1 MASSLGYSILG
12 ENNLSKNKNNNTKK
26 PIPSSTKVNSMIKLL
41 HNDDEDNLADF
52 KPPSV
57 PESSGVE
64 KTKAKESMPSH
75 VSKEAFGQ
83 LHPENEINDIQEINY
98 PQSYPP
104 PQYYQQAT
112 TNIQASNEPVLQEK
126 LQYLIQLIE
135 ENNDSKV
142 NSITEELVLYC
153 FLGVF
158 VIFITDSFTKMGK
171 YIR

>member
-64 KTKAKESMPSH
+64 KTKAKESMKIKH
-75 VSKEAFGQ
+75 
-83 LHPENEINDIQEINY
+83 
-98 PQSYPP
+98 
-104 PQYYQQAT
+104 
-112 TNIQASNEPVLQEK
+112 
-126 LQYLIQLIE
+126 
-135 ENNDSKV
+135 
-142 NSITEELVLYC
+142 
-153 FLGVF
+153 
-158 VIFITDSFTKMGK
+158 
-171 YIR
+171 

>member
-26 PIPSSTKVNSMIKLL
+26 PIPSTTKVNSMIKLL
-41 HNDDEDNLADF
+41 HNNDEDNLADF

-64 KTKAKESMPSH
+64 KTKAKEGMPSH

-83 LHPENEINDIQEINY
+83 LQSENETNDYQENNY

-104 PQYYQQAT
+104 SQYYQQAT
-112 TNIQASNEPVLQEK
+112 TNIQTSNEPVLQEK